1 MRLADRVALITGAA
15 KGMGSE
21 ISTALANEGAH
32 LVLAARDAG
41 PLEALAASLRRHGG
55 DRATGGPGGRYVAV
69 PVDVADPRSVDA
81 LARRT
86 LDEFGRIDILV
97 NAAGVIGPIET
108 PLHKLAPEDWDR
120 VLGVNLKG
128 VFLCC
133 RAVVPEMIERRY
145 GKIINIAGTSG
156 LRGYRFRAAY
166 SSSKWAVRGLTRT
179 LALEV
184 GPYGVNVN
192 AICPGVVEGER
203 MTTIM
208 REKARVR
215 GWTVDQVF
223 GEYVGEMALR
233 RFTKDSDIAHAVV
246 FLASEESR
254 QITGHELIVDGGWDV

>member
-1 MRLADRVALITGAA
+1 MRVQDRVAIVTGAA
-15 KGMGSE
+15 KGMGSA
-21 ISTALANEGAH
+21 ISAALASEGAH
-32 LVLAARDAG
+32 LVLAARESG
-41 PLEALAASLRRHGG
+41 PLEALAATLGRPGRRC
-55 DRATGGPGGRYVAV
+55 VVV
-69 PVDVADPRSVDA
+69 PTDVADARAAEA
-81 LARRT
+81 LAQRT
-86 LDEFGRIDILV
+86 LEAFGRIDILV

-108 PLHKLAPEDWDR
+108 PLHQIAPADWDH
-120 VLGVNLKG
+120 VLGVNLRG

-133 RAVVPEMIERRY
+133 RAVVPTMIDRRH

-192 AICPGVVEGER
+192 AICPGVVEGDR
-203 MTTIM
+203 MTTIINQ
-208 REKARVR
+208 KARVR
-215 GWTVDQVF
+215 GWTPTQVVD
-223 GEYVGEMALR
+223 EYVGEMALR
-233 RFTKDSDIAHAVV
+233 RFTRDEDIAHAVV